1 MRVRWTLPRPN
12 DLYRLVQ
19 HLHED
24 SPDAATNVAKI
35 LYDGCA
41 GLGSFP
47 FLGRKGK
54 LPGTRELVFSKLP
67 YIVVYEVQ
75 GEVVNLIRIYHAAQD
90 RQ

>member
-1 MRVRWTLPRPN
+1 MTSIEWSSTFMKIALTRP
-12 DLYRLVQ
+12 
-19 HLHED
+19 
-24 SPDAATNVAKI
+24 TNVAKI